1 MANIKPDKKRIV
13 GLFGHHGC
21 GKTTLMDAVLKNY
34 CGADRIGQRYLDSED
49 IEKEKGSTFSNHIT
63 AVDYKDSR
71 FYFFDTPGMADFLG
85 DIDVAV
91 NAVDNVVLVVNASS
105 GIEVTTERIWK
116 IARENKKPVFIFIN
130 QMDKEGVNFR
140 NLVNSLKENFEDGV
154 KVVPLQVPIGEG
166 PDFKGI
172 INLIT
177 HEAFEYEMDQ
187 SGKDTKIEKI
197 PENAKEYYGA
207 YHQELIEDV
216 VETNEEMM
224 EKYLEEGEEA
234 LNPDNVFKA
243 LHQAFESDEVVP
255 ILVGSA
261 EKNIGLDRFMEMI
274 RLVGMYPTE
283 RIFKGNIEDKEF
295 EVEGKEEEPFV
306 GLVVKNAV
314 DPFVGKLTYIRILA
328 GTLKPGDTFVE
339 VQEDSNEKVSH
350 IYIPRFDKNEEISEA
365 SAGDVIVVPKLKK
378 SKINDT
384 VAHSSR
390 LIKIEVPEF
399 PEPMISKSVKTASK
413 NEIDKVNNALS
424 KLQESDPT
432 FSWEFDAETGETIV
446 SGLGTTHLEIMI
458 ERLKKTFKVNVEVG
472 KPKIAY
478 RETIRRKVV
487 AEYKHKKQ
495 TGGHGQYGH
504 VKIEIEPLPRGEGY
518 EFVDKIV
525 GGVIP
530 KNFIPS
536 VDKGIKE
543 AMKKGVVAEYPVVD
557 IKVTL
562 FDGSYHDVDSSDI
575 AFQIAAR
582 QAFKDG
588 MKNANPVILEPV
600 MKVEVYTPTEYTGDV
615 MGEISSKR
623 GRPMGMESLGR
634 GMDKIDAEIP
644 LAEMLD
650 FSPRLSSITSGKGY
664 FTMKFSTYQ
673 EVTPDIQQKIIQ
685 ERQREKE
692 EQE

>member
-1 MANIKPDKKRIV
+1 MANIDKKRIV

-21 GKTTLMDAVLKNY
+21 GKTTLMDAILNNY
-34 CGADRIGQRYLDSED
+34 CGADRIGQRYLDSEE
-49 IEKEKGSTFSNHIT
+49 IEKEKGASFSNHVVT
-63 AVDYKDSR
+63 VDYKDTR
-71 FYFFDTPGMADFLG
+71 VYFFDTPGMADFLG
-85 DIDVAV
+85 DIDVAI
-91 NAVDNVVLVVNASS
+91 NAVDNVVLVINASA
-105 GIEVTTERIWK
+105 GVEVTTERIWK
-116 IARENKKPVFIFIN
+116 IARENKKPVFIFIT
-130 QMDKEGVNFR
+130 QMDKEGVNFGE
-140 NLVNSLKENFEDGV
+140 LVTSIKETFEDGV

-172 INLIT
+172 VNLIT
-177 HEAFEYEMDQ
+177 HEAFEYEKDK
-187 SGKDTKIEKI
+187 SGKDKKLDVV
-197 PENAKEYYGA
+197 PEEAKEYYED
-207 YHQELIEDV
+207 YHQELIEDI
-216 VETNEEMM
+216 VETNEILM
-224 EKYLEEGEEA
+224 EKYLEQGEEA
-234 LNPDNVFKA
+234 LNPENVFNA
-243 LHQAFESDEVVP
+243 LHLAFEDDEIVP

-261 EKNIGLDRFMEMI
+261 EMNIGIDRFFEAL
-274 RLVGMYPTE
+274 RLVGMHPDE
-283 RIFKGNIEDKEF
+283 REFVGELEGKEY
-295 EVEGKEEEPFV
+295 VIAPKEEEPFV

-314 DPFVGKLTYIRILA
+314 DPFVGKLTYIRVLA
-328 GTLKPGDTFVE
+328 GKIKPGDSFVE
-339 VQEDSNEKVSH
+339 VQEDSNEKVAH
-350 IYIPRFDKNEEISEA
+350 IYIPRYNDREEVNE
-365 SAGDVIVVPKLKK
+365 AGVGDIIVVPKLKK

-384 VAHSSR
+384 VAHPSR
-390 LIKIEVPEF
+390 LIKVKYPEF

-432 FSWEFDAETGETIV
+432 FSWEFDPETGETII
-446 SGLGTTHLEIMI
+446 SGLGSTHLEIMI

-504 VKIEIEPLPRGEGY
+504 VKIELEPLPRGEGY

-530 KNFIPS
+530 RNFIPS

-557 IKVTL
+557 VKVTL

-615 MGEISSKR
+615 MGEISAKR
-623 GRPMGMESLGR
+623 GRPMGMQSVGR
-634 GMDKIDAEIP
+634 GMDKIEAEVP

-685 ERQREKE
+685 EREKS

>member
-1 MANIKPDKKRIV
+1 MGIIKSDKKRIV

-34 CGADRIGQRYLDSED
+34 SGADRIGQRYLDSEEV
-49 IEKEKGSTFSNHIT
+49 EKDKGSTFSNHVVS
-63 AVDYKDSR
+63 VDYKDSTI
-71 FYFFDTPGMADFLG
+71 YFFDTPGLSDFLG

-91 NAVDNVVLVVNASS
+91 NAVDNVVLVVNATS

-116 IARENKKPVFIFIN
+116 IARRNKKPVFILIN
-130 QMDKEGVNFR
+130 QIDKEGVNFDS
-140 NLVNSLKENFEDGV
+140 LVSSIKEAFEDGV

-166 PDFKGI
+166 PEFKGI
-172 INLIT
+172 VNLIT
-177 HEAFEYEMDQ
+177 KDAFEYELDQ
-187 SGKDTKIEKI
+187 SGKDKKLDKI
-197 PENAKEYYGA
+197 PENAQKYFEE

-243 LHQAFESDEVVP
+243 LHQAFEEDEVVP
-255 ILVGSA
+255 IIISSA
-261 EKNIGLDRFMEMI
+261 EKNIGIDRFMEMI
-274 RLVGMYPTE
+274 KLVGMYPSE
-283 RIFKGNIEDKEF
+283 RTFKGKLGENEII
-295 EVEGKEEEPFV
+295 VEGKEEEPFV

-314 DPFVGKLTYIRILA
+314 DPFVGKLTYIRVLA
-328 GTLKPGDTFVE
+328 GTIKAGDSFVE

-350 IYIPRFDKNEEISEA
+350 IYIPKFDKNEEVSEA
-365 SAGDVIVVPKLKK
+365 GVGDIIVVPKLKK
-378 SKINDT
+378 SRINDT

-390 LIKIEVPEF
+390 LVKIDVPEF
-399 PEPMISKSVKTASK
+399 PEPMISKSVKPTSK
-413 NEIDKVNNALS
+413 NEIDKVNNSLS

-432 FSWEFDAETGETIV
+432 FSWEFDPETGETIV

-504 VKIEIEPLPRGEGY
+504 VKIELEPLPRGEGY

-623 GRPMGMESLGR
+623 GRPMGMQSLGR
-634 GMDKIDAEIP
+634 GMDRIDAEIP

-685 ERQREKE
+685 EREREKE

>member
-1 MANIKPDKKRIV
+1 MANIDKKRIV

-21 GKTTLMDAVLKNY
+21 GKTTLMDAILNNY
-34 CGADRIGQRYLDSED
+34 CGADRIGQRYLDSEE
-49 IEKEKGSTFSNHIT
+49 IEKEKGASFSNHVVT
-63 AVDYKDSR
+63 VDYKDTR
-71 FYFFDTPGMADFLG
+71 VYFFDTPGMADFLG
-85 DIDVAV
+85 DIDVAI
-91 NAVDNVVLVVNASS
+91 NAVDNVVLVINASA
-105 GIEVTTERIWK
+105 GVEVTTERIWK
-116 IARENKKPVFIFIN
+116 IARENKKPVFIFIT
-130 QMDKEGVNFR
+130 QMDKEGVNFGE
-140 NLVNSLKENFEDGV
+140 LVTSIKETFEDGV

-172 INLIT
+172 VNLIT
-177 HEAFEYEMDQ
+177 HEAFEYEKDK
-187 SGKDTKIEKI
+187 SGKDKKLDVV
-197 PENAKEYYGA
+197 PEEAKEYYED
-207 YHQELIEDV
+207 YHQELIEDI
-216 VETNEEMM
+216 VETNEILM
-224 EKYLEEGEEA
+224 EKYLEQGEEA
-234 LNPDNVFKA
+234 LNPENVFNA
-243 LHQAFESDEVVP
+243 LHLAFEDDEIVP

-261 EKNIGLDRFMEMI
+261 EMNIGIDRFFEAL
-274 RLVGMYPTE
+274 RLVGMHPDE
-283 RIFKGNIEDKEF
+283 REFVGELEGKEY
-295 EVEGKEEEPFV
+295 VIAPKEEEPFV

-314 DPFVGKLTYIRILA
+314 DPFVGKLTYIRVLA
-328 GTLKPGDTFVE
+328 GKIKPGDSFVE
-339 VQEDSNEKVSH
+339 VQEDSNEKVAH
-350 IYIPRFDKNEEISEA
+350 IYIPRYNDREEVNE
-365 SAGDVIVVPKLKK
+365 AGVGDIIVVPKLKK

-384 VAHSSR
+384 VAHPSR
-390 LIKIEVPEF
+390 LIKVKYPEF

-432 FSWEFDAETGETIV
+432 FSWEFDPETGETII

-504 VKIEIEPLPRGEGY
+504 VKIELEPLPRGEGY

-530 KNFIPS
+530 RNFIPS

-557 IKVTL
+557 VKVTL

-615 MGEISSKR
+615 MGEISAKR
-623 GRPMGMESLGR
+623 GRPMGMQSVGR
-634 GMDKIDAEIP
+634 GMDKIEAEVP

-685 ERQREKE
+685 EREREKS

>member
-1 MANIKPDKKRIV
+1 MANVDKKRIV

-21 GKTTLMDAVLKNY
+21 GKTTLMDAILNNY
-34 CGADRIGQRYLDSED
+34 CGADRIGQRYLDSEE
-49 IEKEKGSTFSNHIT
+49 IEKEKGASFSNHVV
-63 AVDYKDSR
+63 AVDYKDTK

-91 NAVDNVVLVVNASS
+91 NAVDNVVLVINASA

-116 IARENKKPVFIFIN
+116 IARENKKPIFIFIT
-130 QMDKEGVNFR
+130 QMDKEGVNFGE
-140 NLVNSLKENFEDGV
+140 LVSTIKETFEDGV

-172 INLIT
+172 VNLIT
-177 HEAFEYEMDQ
+177 HESFEYDKDK
-187 SGKDTKIEKI
+187 SGKDKKLDIV
-197 PENAKEYYGA
+197 PEEAKEYYES
-207 YHQELIEDV
+207 YHQELIEDI

-224 EKYLEEGEEA
+224 EKYLEQGEEA
-234 LNPDNVFKA
+234 LNPENVFNA
-243 LHQAFESDEVVP
+243 LHQAFEDDEIVP

-261 EKNIGLDRFMEMI
+261 EMNIGMDRFLEAI
-274 RLVGMYPTE
+274 RLVGMHPDE
-283 RIFKGNIEDKEF
+283 RKFVGELDGKEYVIEP
-295 EVEGKEEEPFV
+295 KEEEPFV

-314 DPFVGKLTYIRILA
+314 DPFVGKLTFIRVLA
-328 GTLKPGDTFVE
+328 GKIKPGDSFVE
-339 VQEDSNEKVSH
+339 VQEDSNEKVAH
-350 IYIPRFDKNEEISEA
+350 IYIPRYNDREEVSEA
-365 SAGDVIVVPKLKK
+365 GVGDIIVVPKLKK

-390 LIKIEVPEF
+390 LIKVKYPEF
-399 PEPMISKSVKTASK
+399 PEPMISKSVKTSSK

-432 FSWEFDAETGETIV
+432 FSWEFDPETGETII
-446 SGLGTTHLEIMI
+446 SGLGTTHLEIMV

-478 RETIRRKVV
+478 RETIRRKVT

-536 VDKGIKE
+536 VDKGIRE

-588 MKNANPVILEPV
+588 MNNANPVILEPV

-615 MGEISSKR
+615 MGEISAKR
-623 GRPMGMESLGR
+623 GRPMGMQSVGR
-634 GMDKIDAEIP
+634 GMDKIEAEIP

-685 ERQREKE
+685 EREREKA

>member
-1 MANIKPDKKRIV
+1 MGMIKSDKKRIV

-21 GKTTLMDAVLKNY
+21 GKTTLMDAILKNFDS
-34 CGADRIGQRYLDSED
+34 ADRIGQRYLD
-49 IEKEKGSTFSNHIT
+49 IEEVEKDKGSTFSNHIVS
-63 AVDYKDSR
+63 VDYKDSR

-105 GIEVTTERIWK
+105 GVEVTTERIWK
-116 IARENKKPVFIFIN
+116 IARENKKPIFILIN
-130 QMDKEGVNFR
+130 QMDKEGVNFG
-140 NLVNSLKENFEDGV
+140 NVVSELKELFEDGV

-166 PDFKGI
+166 PEFKGLV
-172 INLIT
+172 NLLT
-177 HEAFEYEMDQ
+177 HEAFVYETDQ
-187 SGKDTKIEKI
+187 SGKDKKLDEI
-197 PENAKEYYGA
+197 PAEAKEYYEA
-207 YHQELIEDV
+207 YHQELMEDV
-216 VETNEEMM
+216 VETNEALM

-234 LNPDNVFKA
+234 LNPENVFKA
-243 LHQAFESDEVVP
+243 LHVAFEDDEVVP
-255 ILVGSA
+255 IVVASA

-274 RLVGMYPTE
+274 YLVGMHPDE
-283 RIFKGNIEDKEF
+283 RTFNAKYEDKEL
-295 EVEGKEEEPFV
+295 VIEGKEDEPFV

-328 GTLKPGDTFVE
+328 GTVKSGDSFVE

-350 IYIPRFDKNEEISEA
+350 IYIPRFDKNEEVSEA
-365 SAGDVIVVPKLKK
+365 GVGDIIVVPKLKK

-384 VAHSSR
+384 VAHNSR
-390 LIKIEVPEF
+390 QVKVDVPEF
-399 PEPMISKSVKTASK
+399 PEPMISKSVKPTSK

-432 FSWEFDAETGETIV
+432 FSWEFDPETGETIV

-478 RETIRRKVV
+478 RETIRRKVK

-504 VKIEIEPLPRGEGY
+504 VKIELEPLPRGEGY

-562 FDGSYHDVDSSDI
+562 YDGSYHEVDSSDI

-600 MKVEVYTPTEYTGDV
+600 MKVEIYTPTEYTGDV

-623 GRPMGMESLGR
+623 GRPMGMQSLGR
-634 GMDKIDAEIP
+634 GTDKIEAEIP

-685 ERQREKE
+685 EREREKE
-692 EQE
+692 NQ

>member
-1 MANIKPDKKRIV
+1 MANIDKKRIV

-21 GKTTLMDAVLKNY
+21 GKTTLMDAILNNY
-34 CGADRIGQRYLDSED
+34 CGADRIGQRYLDSEE
-49 IEKEKGSTFSNHIT
+49 IEKEKGASFSNHVAT
-63 AVDYKDSR
+63 VDYKDTR
-71 FYFFDTPGMADFLG
+71 VYFFDTPGMADFLG
-85 DIDVAV
+85 DIDVAI
-91 NAVDNVVLVVNASS
+91 NAVDNVVLVINASA
-105 GIEVTTERIWK
+105 GVEVTTERIWK
-116 IARENKKPVFIFIN
+116 IARENKKPVFIFIT
-130 QMDKEGVNFR
+130 QMDKEGVNFGE
-140 NLVNSLKENFEDGV
+140 LVTSIKETFEDGV

-166 PDFKGI
+166 PDFRGI
-172 INLIT
+172 VNLIT
-177 HEAFEYEMDQ
+177 HEAFEYEKDK
-187 SGKDTKIEKI
+187 SGKDKKLDVV
-197 PENAKEYYGA
+197 PEEAKEYYEA
-207 YHQELIEDV
+207 YHQELIEDI
-216 VETNEEMM
+216 VETNENLM
-224 EKYLEEGEEA
+224 EKYLEQGEEA
-234 LNPDNVFKA
+234 LNPENVFNA
-243 LHQAFESDEVVP
+243 LHLAFEEDEIVP
-255 ILVGSA
+255 ILIGSA
-261 EKNIGLDRFMEMI
+261 EMNIGIDRFFEAL
-274 RLVGMYPTE
+274 RLVGMHPDE
-283 RIFKGNIEDKEF
+283 REFVGELEGKEY
-295 EVEGKEEEPFV
+295 VISPKEEEPFV

-314 DPFVGKLTYIRILA
+314 DPFVGKLTYIRVLA
-328 GTLKPGDTFVE
+328 GKIKPGDSFVE
-339 VQEDSNEKVSH
+339 VQEDSNEKVAH
-350 IYIPRFDKNEEISEA
+350 IYIPRYNDREEVNE
-365 SAGDVIVVPKLKK
+365 AGVGDIIVVPKLKK

-384 VAHSSR
+384 VAHPSR
-390 LIKIEVPEF
+390 LIKVKYPEF

-432 FSWEFDAETGETIV
+432 FSWEFDPETGETII

-504 VKIEIEPLPRGEGY
+504 VKIELEPLPRGEGY

-530 KNFIPS
+530 RNFIPS

-615 MGEISSKR
+615 MGEISAKR
-623 GRPMGMESLGR
+623 GRPMGMQSVGR
-634 GMDKIDAEIP
+634 GMDKIEAEVP

-685 ERQREKE
+685 EREREKS

>member
-21 GKTTLMDAVLKNY
+21 GKTTLMDAILKNY
-34 CGADRIGQRYLDSED
+34 SGADRIGQRYLDDEEV
-49 IEKEKGSTFSNHIT
+49 EKDKGATFSNHVVS
-63 AVDYKDSR
+63 VDYKDSR
-71 FYFFDTPGMADFLG
+71 FYFFDTPGMSDFLG
-85 DIDVAV
+85 DIDVAI
-91 NAVDNVVLVVNASS
+91 NAVDNVVLVVNAGS
-105 GIEVTTERIWK
+105 GVEVTTERIWK
-116 IARENKKPVFIFIN
+116 IAREHKKPIFIFIN
-130 QMDKEGVNFR
+130 QMDKEGVNFGE
-140 NLVNSLKENFEDGV
+140 LVSSIKEAFEDGV
-154 KVVPLQVPIGEG
+154 KIVPLQAPMGEG
-166 PDFKGI
+166 SEFKGLV
-172 INLIT
+172 NLIT
-177 HEAFEYEMDQ
+177 HEAFEYELNQ
-187 SGKDTKIEKI
+187 SGKDKKLEII
-197 PENAKEYYGA
+197 PDNAKKYYED

-234 LNPDNVFKA
+234 LNPENIFKA
-243 LHQAFESDEVVP
+243 LHQAFEDDEIVP
-255 ILVGSA
+255 IVIGSA

-274 RLVGMYPTE
+274 RLVGMYPSE
-283 RIFKGNIEDKEF
+283 RVFKGKIGDKEF

-314 DPFVGKLTYIRILA
+314 DPFVGKLTYIRILSGVLKA
-328 GTLKPGDTFVE
+328 GDSFVE

-350 IYIPRFDKNEEISEA
+350 IYIPRFDKNEEVSDA
-365 SAGDVIVVPKLKK
+365 SVGDIIVVPKLKK
-378 SKINDT
+378 SRINDT

-390 LIKIEVPEF
+390 LIKINVPEF
-399 PEPMISKSVKTASK
+399 PEPMISKSVKPTSK

-432 FSWEFDAETGETIV
+432 FSWEFDPETGETIV

-478 RETIRRKVV
+478 RETIKRKVI

-588 MKNANPVILEPV
+588 MKNASPVILEPV

-623 GRPMGMESLGR
+623 GRPMGMQSMGR
-634 GMDKIDAEIP
+634 GMDRIDAEIP

-673 EVTPDIQQKIIQ
+673 EVTPDIQQKIVQ

>member
-1 MANIKPDKKRIV
+1 MAIIKTDKKRIV

-21 GKTTLMDAVLKNY
+21 GKTTLMDAILKNY
-34 CGADRIGQRYLDSED
+34 SGADRIGQRYLDDEE
-49 IEKEKGSTFSNHIT
+49 IEKEKGSTFSNHVVS
-63 AVDYKDSR
+63 VDYNDSR
-71 FYFFDTPGMADFLG
+71 FYFVDTPGMADFLG
-85 DIDVAV
+85 DIDVAI
-91 NAVDNVVLVVNASS
+91 NAVDNVVLVINANS
-105 GIEVTTERIWK
+105 GVEVTTERIWK
-116 IARENKKPVFIFIN
+116 IARANKKPIFIFIN
-130 QMDKEGVNFR
+130 QMDKEGVNFEE
-140 NLVNSLKENFEDGV
+140 LVSSIKEVFEDGV
-154 KVVPLQVPIGEG
+154 KIVPLQVPVGEG
-166 PDFKGI
+166 SEFKGLV
-172 INLIT
+172 NLIT
-177 HEAFEYEMDQ
+177 HEAFEYELNQ
-187 SGKDTKIEKI
+187 SGKDKKLNEI
-197 PENAKEYYGA
+197 PEIAKKYYED

-224 EKYLEEGEEA
+224 EKYLEEGEEV
-234 LNPDNVFKA
+234 LNPENVFKA
-243 LHQAFESDEVVP
+243 LHQAFEDDEIVP
-255 ILVGSA
+255 IVIGSA

-274 RLVGMYPTE
+274 RLVGMYPSE
-283 RIFKGNIEDKEF
+283 RIFKGKIEDKEF
-295 EVEGKEEEPFV
+295 EIEGKEEEPFV
-306 GLVVKNAV
+306 GLVIKNAV
-314 DPFVGKLTYIRILA
+314 DPFVGKLTYIRVLS
-328 GTLKPGDTFVE
+328 GKVKSGDSFVE
-339 VQEDSNEKVSH
+339 VQEESNEKVSH
-350 IYIPRFDKNEEISEA
+350 IYIPRFDKNEEIPEA
-365 SAGDVIVVPKLKK
+365 SVGDIIVVPKLKK
-378 SKINDT
+378 SRINDT

-390 LIKIEVPEF
+390 LIKINVPEF
-399 PEPMISKSVKTASK
+399 PEPMISKSVKPTSK

-432 FSWEFDAETGETIV
+432 FSWEFDPETGETIV

-478 RETIRRKVV
+478 RETIRRKVT

-588 MKNANPVILEPV
+588 MKNANPVILEPI
-600 MKVEVYTPTEYTGDV
+600 MKVEIFAPTEYTGDV

-623 GRPMGMESLGR
+623 GRPMGMQSMGR
-634 GMDKIDAEIP
+634 GMDRIDAEIP

-685 ERQREKE
+685 EREREKA

>member
-1 MANIKPDKKRIV
+1 MAIIKPDKKRIV

-34 CGADRIGQRYLDSED
+34 SGADRIGQRYLDDEE
-49 IEKEKGSTFSNHIT
+49 IEKEKGATFSNHVVS
-63 AVDYKDSR
+63 VDYNDSR
-71 FYFFDTPGMADFLG
+71 FYFVDTPGMADFLG
-85 DIDVAV
+85 DIDVAI
-91 NAVDNVVLVVNASS
+91 NAVDNVVLVVNANS
-105 GIEVTTERIWK
+105 GVEVTTERIWK
-116 IARENKKPVFIFIN
+116 IARANKKPVFIFIN
-130 QMDKEGVNFR
+130 QMDKEGINFG
-140 NLVNSLKENFEDGV
+140 NLVSSLKEAFEDGV
-154 KVVPLQVPIGEG
+154 KIVPLQVPIGEG
-166 PDFKGI
+166 SEFKGLV
-172 INLIT
+172 NLIT
-177 HEAFEYEMDQ
+177 HEAFEYELDQ
-187 SGKDTKIEKI
+187 SGKDKKLNEI
-197 PENAKEYYGA
+197 PEIAKKYYED

-224 EKYLEEGEEA
+224 EKYLEEGEEV
-234 LNPDNVFKA
+234 LNPENVFKA
-243 LHQAFESDEVVP
+243 LHQAFEDDEIVP
-255 ILVGSA
+255 IVIGSA

-274 RLVGMYPTE
+274 RLVGMYPSE
-283 RIFKGNIEDKEF
+283 RIFKGKIEDKEF
-295 EVEGKEEEPFV
+295 EIEGKEEEPFV
-306 GLVVKNAV
+306 GLVIKNAV
-314 DPFVGKLTYIRILA
+314 DPFVGKLTYIRVLS
-328 GTLKPGDTFVE
+328 GKVKSGDSFVE
-339 VQEDSNEKVSH
+339 VQEESNEKVSH
-350 IYIPRFDKNEEISEA
+350 IYIPRFDKNEEIPEA
-365 SAGDVIVVPKLKK
+365 SVGDIIVVPKLKK
-378 SKINDT
+378 SRINDT

-390 LIKIEVPEF
+390 LIKINIPEF
-399 PEPMISKSVKTASK
+399 PEPMISKSVKPTSK

-432 FSWEFDAETGETIV
+432 FSWEFDPETGETIV

-478 RETIRRKVV
+478 RETIRRKVI

-588 MKNANPVILEPV
+588 MKNANPVILEPI
-600 MKVEVYTPTEYTGDV
+600 MKVEIFAPTEYTGDV

-623 GRPMGMESLGR
+623 GRPMGMQSMGR
-634 GMDKIDAEIP
+634 GMDRIDAEIP

-685 ERQREKE
+685 EREREKA